1 MANRLEGK
9 TAIVTGA
16 GRGIGRGIALLMAQ
30 EGAKVVV
37 ADFGGS
43 VEGKGRDQGPADEV
57 VSLIRSHGGEAVAH
71 YGDVSSWS
79 DAEDLVR
86 TCLNTWG
93 KLDCLVNVAGILRER
108 MVFNMLEEEWDD
120 VIRVHLKGTFA
131 TTHFASIHWRQRR
144 EPGARLVNFTSGAG
158 IGGSAGQPNYA
169 AAKMGIIGFTK
180 SCANALGRY
189 GVTANCISPGAATRM
204 TDRGLAAAVA
214 QREGASVPS
223 ERTDLGE
230 RDPANVAPAVVY
242 LCSDEADYITGRTF
256 AASGFRISLY
266 REMEVERTI
275 FSQGPWDL
283 DFLFRTFKGTLG
295 QGLRLPDF
303 RQPTAG
309 GA

>member
-1 MANRLEGK
+1 MANRLAGK

-16 GRGIGRGIALLMAQ
+16 GRGIGRGIALLAAQ
-30 EGAKVVV
+30 EGAKVLV

-43 VEGKGRDQGPADEV
+43 VEGKGRDKGPADEV
-57 VSLIRSHGGEAVAH
+57 VDLIRSGGGEALAH
-71 YGDVSSWS
+71 YGDVSDWN
-79 DAEDLVR
+79 DAEDMVR
-86 TCLNTWG
+86 TVIDHWG

-144 EPGARLVNFTSGAG
+144 EEGARLVNFTSGAG
-158 IGGSAGQPNYA
+158 INGSAGQPNYA

-204 TDRGLAAAVA
+204 TDRGLAAAAA
-214 QREGASVPS
+214 QREGRTAPSVVAGGS
-223 ERTDLGE
+223 E
-230 RDPANVAPAVVY
+230 RDPANVAPCVVY
-242 LCSDEADYITGRTF
+242 LLSDEASYITGRTF
-256 AASGFRISLY
+256 AASGYRITLY
-266 REMEVERTI
+266 REMEPERVI
-275 FSQGPWDL
+275 FSPGPWDL
-283 DFLFRTFKGTLG
+283 DMLFGKFRETLG

-303 RQPTAG
+303 RQPMPG